1 MKKNY
6 ILTALVCAGLLGGC
20 SKDISAPQFPDEP
33 MNAGFA
39 KGADVSWVSEM
50 EDDGIKFYNNA
61 GAAQDLF
68 TILKGKGMNSI
79 RLRAWVNPA
88 NGYNN
93 TADMVEKAVR
103 AKNAGYR
110 VMLDLHYSDT
120 WADPGN
126 QNKPAAW
133 ANLSFAALK
142 TTVGTYTV
150 GVMNALKDK
159 GITPEWVQ
167 VGNETN
173 DGMLWNDGK
182 TSVSMKN
189 FAELVNAGYN
199 AVKSV
204 SSSSKVIV
212 HLSNGYDNNLYRWMF
227 DGLKANGAKWDVIGM
242 SLYPTA
248 STWQNLNKQCLAN
261 MNDMVAR
268 YGSEVMLCEVGMPA
282 TEAAASKAFLT
293 DIILK
298 TNSVDGKKGLGVFYW
313 EPQSY
318 NDWEGYKLGAFDASG
333 KPTIALDAFLI
344 EKFNR

>member
-6 ILTALVCAGLLGGC
+6 ILTMLVCAGLLAGC
-20 SKDISAPQFPDEP
+20 NKDISAPQFPDEP
-33 MNAGFA
+33 INAGFA

-50 EDDGIKFYNNA
+50 EDDGIKFYNSA

-79 RLRAWVNPA
+79 RLRAWVNPT

-110 VMLDLHYSDT
+110 VMLDLHYSDI

-182 TSVSMKN
+182 SSVSMKN
-189 FAELVNAGYN
+189 FAELVNAGYD

-227 DGLKANGAKWDVIGM
+227 DGLKTNGAKWDVIGM

-261 MNDMVAR
+261 MNDMVTR

-344 EKFNR
+344 EKF

>member
-6 ILTALVCAGLLGGC
+6 ILTMLVCAGLLAGC
-20 SKDISAPQFPDEP
+20 NKDISAPQFPDEP
-33 MNAGFA
+33 INAGFA

-79 RLRAWVNPA
+79 RLRAWVNPT

-110 VMLDLHYSDT
+110 VMLDLHYSDI

-182 TSVSMKN
+182 SSVSMKN
-189 FAELVNAGYN
+189 FAELVNAGYD

-261 MNDMVAR
+261 MNDMVTR

-318 NDWEGYKLGAFDASG
+318 NDWEGYKLGAFDTSG

-344 EKFNR
+344 EKF

>member
-1 MKKNY
+1 M
-6 ILTALVCAGLLGGC
+6 AGC

-33 MNAGFA
+33 INAGFA

-79 RLRAWVNPA
+79 RLRAWVNPT

-110 VMLDLHYSDT
+110 VMLDLHYSDI
-120 WADPGN
+120 WADPSN

-133 ANLSFAALK
+133 TNLNFVALK
-142 TTVGTYTV
+142 TTVNTYTV

-182 TSVSMKN
+182 ASVNMKN
-189 FAELVNAGYN
+189 FAELVNAGYD
-199 AVKSV
+199 AVKSI

-212 HLSNGYDNNLYRWMF
+212 HLSNGYDNGLYRWMF

-248 STWQNLNKQCLAN
+248 STWQSLNKQCLAN

-318 NDWEGYKLGAFDASG
+318 NDWEGYKLGAFDTSG
-333 KPTIALDAFLI
+333 KPTIALDAFLT
-344 EKFNR
+344 EKF